1 MLLVCLIYR
10 GLAVLI
16 AIIIE
21 NVYKFVKV
29 TYFIL
34 LSLSVTPIFAQ
45 QKVEN
50 HSTHKHLSVL
60 PVPTFG
66 YTPETR
72 FYFGAACLFSKKL
85 DTGAIRWSNAKIEF
99 SYTLRKQIIGEIGWN
114 AYLPKESYFTS
125 GKAHFSYFPD
135 YFWGNSL
142 ALERENPLI
151 FSTRRNTI
159 EAQLLRRTG
168 QKPLFLGL
176 GIRGVRY
183 ASLKPLRGDSSLMA
197 ELSPVSAIGIP
208 APSLLY
214 DSRNNPL
221 NADSGF
227 YSLFQAHPMLGTARF
242 YIKSTLDVRKYF
254 RIKRSAIA
262 LRSKTVYS
270 SGPTLDAVAFGGDE
284 NARGFYQGILRA
296 PFMST
301 LQVEWRLQLLK
312 RWGWAFFAGESAI
325 ANQTRTLYAWNAG
338 TGLRFLVDR
347 QAHINLRMDMAWGQG
362 GNSGF
367 YVAFGESF

>member
-1 MLLVCLIYR
+1 MK
-10 GLAVLI
+10 AP
-16 AIIIE
+16 
-21 NVYKFVKV
+21 
-29 TYFIL
+29 YFLIL
-34 LSLSVTPIFAQ
+34 LLSVSPIFAQ
-45 QKVEN
+45 QN
-50 HSTHKHLSVL
+50 AGNDSARKHLSVL

-66 YTPETR
+66 YAPETR

-85 DTGAIRWSNAKIEF
+85 DTGMVRWSNAKIEF

-114 AYLPKESYFTS
+114 AYLPKEAYFTS
-125 GKAHFSYFPD
+125 GKVHFSYFPD
-135 YFWGNSL
+135 YFWGNRL
-142 ALERENPLI
+142 DLERENPLI
-151 FSTRRNTI
+151 FSTRRSLI

-168 QKPLFLGL
+168 SKPLFLGF

-183 ASLKPLRGDSSLMA
+183 ASLKSLRGDSNLLA
-197 ELSPVSAIGIP
+197 ELSPISALSIP

-227 YSLFQAHPMLGTARF
+227 YSQFQVHPMLGSAGF
-242 YIKSTLDVRKYF
+242 YMKSSLDVRKYF

-262 LRSKTVYS
+262 LRSRTVYS

-284 NARGFYQGILRA
+284 NARGFYQGLLRA

-325 ANQTRTLYAWNAG
+325 SNQSSTLYAWNAG

-347 QAHINLRMDMAWGQG
+347 QARINLRMDMAWGQG